1 MGKSEVPASHKLN
14 DESAQTH
21 FLKSR
26 ETSDLIELLSD
37 LEINQ
42 VLVESGPKLATALLK
57 LGLIDE
63 IVAYIAPSILGSGN
77 SFVGDLDISSLSERM
92 DFRIHS
98 FTQIGN
104 DLRVT
109 LIGRK

>member
-1 MGKSEVPASHKLN
+1 MAEEVHLPKNSLIN
-14 DESAQTH
+14 DSIKENEI
-21 FLKSR
+21 LKNF
-26 ETSDLIELLSD
+26 SD

-63 IVAYIAPSILGSGN
+63 IVAYIAPTILGSGS
-77 SFVGDLDISSLSERM
+77 SFVGDLDISSLNERM
-92 DFRIHS
+92 DFQIHS

>member
-1 MGKSEVPASHKLN
+1 
-14 DESAQTH
+14 
-21 FLKSR
+21 
-26 ETSDLIELLSD
+26 
-37 LEINQ
+37 
-42 VLVESGPKLATALLK
+42 
-57 LGLIDE
+57 
-63 IVAYIAPSILGSGN
+63 VAYIAPSILGSGS

-92 DFRIHS
+92 DYQIHS

>member
-1 MGKSEVPASHKLN
+1 MKKYLNHQQKNFHYLKLKEQCTPLSHQL
-14 DESAQTH
+14 AH
-21 FLKSR
+21 ALV
-26 ETSDLIELLSD
+26 IPLLT
-37 LEINQ
+37 LGQIQ
-42 VLVESGPKLATALLK
+42 LK

-63 IVAYIAPSILGSGN
+63 IVAYIAPSILGSGS

-92 DFRIHS
+92 DYQIHS

-109 LIGRK
+109 LIGRR